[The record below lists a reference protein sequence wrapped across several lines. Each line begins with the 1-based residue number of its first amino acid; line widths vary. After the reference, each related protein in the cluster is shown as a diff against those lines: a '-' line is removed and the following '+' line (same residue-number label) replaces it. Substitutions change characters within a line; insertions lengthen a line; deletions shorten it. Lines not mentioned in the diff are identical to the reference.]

1 MEPNTL
7 PIHYAELEA
16 VFARTLGNG
25 TRALAVAS
33 AVGGEGATTLARALA
48 ERAAA
53 SGKRTLLVDL
63 NLEHPSLHRHYA
75 LGRSDWSP
83 EATPDRQ
90 AILPSD
96 VEGLCVLPAPTQV
109 SEHWGFRDPATLRAT
124 LERWLVQFD
133 RVVVDTSP
141 LTRRNRRN
149 VPADTV
155 CGACRKTLLV
165 VLAGQRA
172 DARDAP
178 TRPPDAAHHGLAA
191 AAYRRFRVAQP
202 ADLSRPYP
210 ARSNSTRVASSAG
223 SGPTRSRQA
232 AQAASAAASR
242 STPPCATSVW
252 ARC

>member
-165 VLAGQRA
+165 VLA
-172 DARDAP
+172 ARTPESQLVEA
-178 TRPPDAAHHGLAA
+178 RQMLDAAGAEITGAVLNDRHLPGLASELMRET
-191 AAYRRFRVAQP
+191 RRLDHLMPRTMAWLRQ
-202 ADLSRPYP
+202 RI
-210 ARSNSTRVASSAG
+210 AG
-223 SGPTRSRQA
+223 SVLLNQPI
-232 AQAASAAASR
+232 
-242 STPPCATSVW
+242 
-252 ARC
+252 

>member
-1 MEPNTL
+1 MEQNTL

-155 CGACRKTLLV
+155 CGACRAGAEITGA
-165 VLAGQRA
+165 VLNDRHL
-172 DARDAP
+172 P
-178 TRPPDAAHHGLAA
+178 GLASELMRET
-191 AAYRRFRVAQP
+191 RRLDHLMPRTMAWLRQ
-202 ADLSRPYP
+202 RI
-210 ARSNSTRVASSAG
+210 AG
-223 SGPTRSRQA
+223 SVLLNQPI
-232 AQAASAAASR
+232 
-242 STPPCATSVW
+242 
-252 ARC
+252 